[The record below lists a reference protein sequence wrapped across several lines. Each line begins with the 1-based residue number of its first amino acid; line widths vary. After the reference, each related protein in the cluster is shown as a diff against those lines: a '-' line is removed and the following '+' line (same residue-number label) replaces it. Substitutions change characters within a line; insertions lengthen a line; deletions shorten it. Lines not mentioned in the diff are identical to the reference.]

1 MENWITLDEN
11 HPAVQALC
19 RRDKRIQKVVRMIGP
34 ITYRPHDENPYGFL
48 VEQILSQMLSNRVA
62 EVIAGRLMA
71 LCGGAFTPD
80 AIRALSDEQIRGVG
94 TSNAKV
100 RYIRALTEAVDAGS
114 LDFDALPALPDAE
127 VVKRLTAVRGIG
139 MWSAKMYLLFVLDR
153 PDILPFED
161 VAFLQGYGWAYNT
174 SDFSPAAVRKKCAKW
189 KPHSSVA
196 ARFMYQALDRGF
208 TKEAFHLFK

>member
-1 MENWITLDEN
+1 MENWIILDEN

-62 EVIAGRLMA
+62 EVISGRLQA

-80 AIRALSDEQIRGVG
+80 AIRALSDEQIRGAG
-94 TSNAKV
+94 TSGAKV

-114 LDFDALPALPDAE
+114 LDFDALPALSDAE

-139 MWSAKMYLLFVLDR
+139 TWSAKMYLLFVLDR
-153 PDILPFED
+153 PDVLPFED
-161 VAFLQGYGWAYNT
+161 VAFLQGYAWAYNT
-174 SDFSPAAVRKKCAKW
+174 DDLSPAAVRKKCAKW
-189 KPHSSVA
+189 RPHSSVA
-196 ARFMYQALDRGF
+196 ARFMYRALDGGF
-208 TKEAFHLFK
+208 TKEKFHLYK